1 MLGHA
6 VPALVWAAAAGSV
19 RAEPAEAIVSV
30 RATRATVALSAS
42 GTPRLVL
49 ETQAPRRVDAG
60 GMGAL
65 LPLFEG
71 RVEPVPAASRPE
83 RTYEMQVTVQDL
95 PSGDSHTFRLE
106 GHVTGSLD
114 GPAME
119 ALDGLGPTVAS
130 AQIGRRFY
138 QLTVLGPR
146 HVRIR
151 DTEFFHVRAI
161 LVRSWPEEYSRV
173 SRAPAGTATAAMR

>member
-1 MLGHA
+1 M
-6 VPALVWAAAAGSV
+6 
-19 RAEPAEAIVSV
+19 
-30 RATRATVALSAS
+30 ALSAS

-71 RVEPVPAASRPE
+71 RVEPVPAASRPD
-83 RTYEMQVTVQDL
+83 RVYEIHVTVQDV
-95 PSGDSHTFRLE
+95 PSGESHTFRLE

-114 GPAME
+114 SPGME

-130 AQIGRRFY
+130 AMIGRRFY

-151 DTEFFHVRAI
+151 DADFFHVRAI
-161 LVRSWPEEYSRV
+161 LVRSWPEEYSRT
-173 SRAPAGTATAAMR
+173 SRTPADTAIAATH